1 MAGLADLLAASD
13 DALYADA
20 LSRASQGFGNY
31 QIRPNRN
38 YSTGDVFALEAL
50 KGLGSGI
57 TGALG
62 NVYGQRAESQM
73 AKQKLSQALAM
84 QEIQARRDMEKMA
97 LKAGLENGTVSF
109 ANEESLPRGFSL
121 SEAVSPDFSQLPLT
135 EEQKTVIPLLKP
147 KDRPG
152 KIAEFIKAN
161 TSEEGKDRRQEE
173 KRGDWWKQVGV
184 DQKNQALEVPKV
196 AREGIALVDK
206 LKNVVPKYNAV
217 EWFASVPINGTEAQ
231 RINAELGL
239 WAQKATRLMDK
250 GALTEGDKKKLQE
263 IAAGKGTWFSRPS
276 TLYPLLDRVSK
287 GLITG
292 TTNQLKAAKTA
303 YEKGGDAL
311 ISELES
317 FTGQD
322 IENRKGESPPIPE
335 RYEVMSGKGPNGFPL
350 VKDRKTGQIGEWQ

>member
-1 MAGLADLLAASD
+1 MATLADLIGGMTETPED
-13 DALYADA
+13 MLYAMP
-20 LSRASQGFGNY
+20 LMRASQGFQNV
-31 QIRPNRN
+31 QIKPNRN

-50 KGLGSGI
+50 KGLGGGI

-62 NVYGQRAESQM
+62 DVYSQRAESQM

-84 QEIQARRDMEKMA
+84 QEIQAQRDMEKMA
-97 LKAGLENGTVSF
+97 LKAGLENGTVSL
-109 ANEESLPRGFSL
+109 ESLPKGFSL
-121 SEAVSPDFSQLPLT
+121 SEAMSPDFSNLPLT
-135 EEQKTVIPLLKP
+135 EDQKTVIPLLKP

-152 KIAEFIKAN
+152 KIAEFVKAN
-161 TSEEGKDRRQEE
+161 ASEEGKDRRQEE

-217 EWFASVPINGTEAQ
+217 EWFASVPINGTDAQ

-287 GLITG
+287 ALITG

-311 ISELES
+311 VSELES

-322 IENRKGESPPIPE
+322 IDNRKGVELSNKPPISFE
-335 RYEVMSGKGPNGFPL
+335 EFK
-350 VKDRKTGQIGEWQ
+350 KRKAEGTL